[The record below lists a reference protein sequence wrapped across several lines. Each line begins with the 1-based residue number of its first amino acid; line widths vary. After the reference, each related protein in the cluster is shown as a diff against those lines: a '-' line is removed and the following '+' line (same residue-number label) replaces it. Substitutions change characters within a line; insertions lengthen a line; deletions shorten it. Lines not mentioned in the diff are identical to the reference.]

1 MYHLIYKT
9 KETLKKH
16 RQNIRFK
23 YQNQIYIS
31 LPKGGLVISTPSQR
45 DIDIIS
51 EKSQQ
56 IFPGC
61 ILNQPKENNQSITV
75 VQNINSRISSED
87 VEEEIKN
94 KYNINC
100 QIRRYHSNITKYPFP
115 IVSIKTNP
123 IQTEIYLKEGIHIF
137 DKHYPCE
144 VYKPPLISCFNCQR
158 FGHIALYCNSSSSC
172 INCAHPSHGGLCQ
185 NPLNCINC
193 QGPHKASSTQ
203 CPKFI
208 LL

>member
-1 MYHLIYKT
+1 MTEEKNQPYPAKINRTHTVILDNISSNLQNSRDIKKHIYKI
-9 KETLKKH
+9 LDS
-16 RQNIRFK
+16 NIKIRYTYRLSK
-23 YQNQIYIS
+23 D
-31 LPKGGLVISTPSQR
+31 GLVIDAQSQR

-61 ILNQPKENNQSITV
+61 ILNRPRENNQSITV

-87 VEEEIKN
+87 FEEEIKN

-123 IQTEIYLKEGIHIF
+123 IQKEIFLKEGIHIF

-144 VYKPPLISCFNCQR
+144 VFKPPLINCFNCQR
-158 FGHIALYCNSSSSC
+158 FGHIALY
-172 INCAHPSHGGLCQ
+172 
-185 NPLNCINC
+185 
-193 QGPHKASSTQ
+193 
-203 CPKFI
+203 
-208 LL
+208 